1 MAVRVHSAQ
10 RITGQLQEKFKP
22 IVIDAIKSYINDRI
36 NERLNTAMEAEK
48 LIDDTPVADAETS
61 EETENTFT
69 EEEREGLYIVR
80 AICASDV
87 NPSRLSERDTK
98 SYCSVIVDNNS
109 RKYFVRM
116 YFNGS
121 SKKIEVFDNIDPSVI
136 AIESLSDIYTYS
148 ERIKSALQIKLA

>member
-48 LIDDTPVADAETS
+48 LIDDTPVAD
-61 EETENTFT
+61 EETKEEAENTFT
-69 EEEREGLYIVR
+69 EEEREGLYIIR
-80 AICASDV
+80 AICASDIK
-87 NPSRLSERDTK
+87 PSRLSERDTK

-121 SKKIEVFDNIDPSVI
+121 SKKIEIFDNIDPSVI
-136 AIESLSDIYTYS
+136 AIESLSDIYAYS
-148 ERIKSALQIKLA
+148 ERIKSALQIKLT